1 MKAEVSAVVGVPN
14 RYMHTTV
21 EMLDLRDLQRSADLL
36 AAFAADIKKGERFA
50 VKV

>member
-1 MKAEVSAVVGVPN
+1 VPSAIVSIPN

-21 EMLDLRDLQRSADLL
+21 EMLDLRDLDNMARPL
-36 AAFAADIKKGERFA
+36 AAFLADVKKGERFA